1 VSDELQRIIGEL
13 MARIVEME
21 KKIDRLQSLWAQAI
35 KAALGLS
42 ALVIGLYL
50 RDRGIW

>member
-21 KKIDRLQSLWAQAI
+21 KKIDRLQGLWAKAI
-35 KAALGLS
+35 QAALAFLFFV
-42 ALVIGLYL
+42 AGLYL
-50 RDRGIW
+50 HEKGLW